1 MELLPLLKKI
11 SHTHFSTRSIKKQR
25 FFNLYNLGL
34 LTLSR
39 CDLCGLSCHHYK
51 QLCQNC
57 YHDLPLFQ
65 MAIVQGDLLNWPE
78 IYQHL
83 PQISFDQLIC
93 LAPHG
98 YPFDH
103 WLSQFKY
110 KKRFELAELFSH
122 LLSDLLKDLLKKEYL
137 PQPDI
142 MITVP
147 LHITRWQSRG
157 YNQAHLI
164 AQKLQNRLSNQYNI
178 KYIPQLLSRTKKT
191 ATQVGQK
198 GSQRR
203 KNLNN
208 AFSVTSKQPL
218 PEHIMLID
226 DVVTTGA
233 TASEIGRLL
242 KQYGVKRITLVTL
255 TLAMPNTN

>member
-11 SHTHFSTRSIKKQR
+11 PALYFSSQDVKTQR
-25 FFNLYNLGL
+25 YFNLYNRGL
-34 LTLSR
+34 LALSR
-39 CDLCGLSCHHYK
+39 CDLCGLPCHHYK
-51 QLCQNC
+51 QLCQTC

-65 MAIVQGDLLNWPE
+65 PSMVQGDLLNWPE

-83 PQISFDQLIC
+83 PKISFDQLIC
-93 LAPHG
+93 LAPHS

-110 KKRFELAELFSH
+110 TKRFELAELFSH
-122 LLSDLLKDLLKKEYL
+122 LLSDLLSDLLKKGWL
-137 PQPDI
+137 AQPDI
-142 MITVP
+142 MLTVP

-164 AQKLQNRLSNQYNI
+164 AKKLQKRLSEQYNI
-178 KYIPQLLSRTKKT
+178 NYKPQLLSRSKKT

-208 AFSVTSKQPL
+208 SFSVTSKQPL

-242 KQYGVKRITLVTL
+242 KQHGVKRITLVTL
-255 TLAMPNTN
+255 TLAMPSTN